1 MKIKAKTQR
10 QEAKAGEKKT
20 ESENCVDTEDPLSVL
35 TGILAQVCYYAI
47 QHYSYAKQQADV

>member
-10 QEAKAGEKKT
+10 REAKVGERKT

-35 TGILAQVCYYAI
+35 TGILAQVCCYAI
-47 QHYSYAKQQADV
+47 QLYYYTRQQADV